1 MTDPGE
7 PLGREF
13 KLNPI
18 KEPDSPAGQ
27 LAQALR
33 ELTGTTEAKSLSDF
47 AGLINYSRQR
57 TSELL
62 SGKPHLVAPE
72 EVINAIC
79 HVCNA
84 DEPTRARLREMR
96 ARAINSKAPG
106 RPPADP
112 PTPPVDPSS
121 ADAPAPAPAPQ
132 PADTPTPDL
141 TPPAPPAL
149 PGPARWKWLLVVAS
163 VVVLLVVA
171 GVVVWQWWPDGC
183 GVFSGIRLNDEED
196 RECIGI
202 TDGGY
207 LFNDPVSA
215 RNEDDRRT
223 IEEINDIQKK
233 INTEN
238 TAVAGTSRYVKIV
251 LLAPLTVPQARPTAT
266 SLKQILHT
274 LQGSYTGLMRAN
286 DSIDFGDPSTEK
298 LQLLLA
304 NEGSQ
309 QEAGTDF
316 LDGIV
321 KMSQPDHP
329 VVTVIGLGVSVP
341 NTKTTAEY
349 LAQRKIPM
357 VNAVASA
364 DDLTNLPL
372 LWSVEPSNRDFVRAL
387 GSFLD
392 RQTIL
397 KSGLIVYDQNPDLF
411 TRSLANDYRDQ
422 LGKPDQL
429 GKTYVT
435 FPDQPF
441 RGGTVESQHAPDVF
455 GPVVTNLCNAA
466 NNPHNP
472 LDMVFYAGRG
482 VDFTSF
488 VEALS
493 GAARTCRNQP
503 LTVLT
508 ASTGFTISP
517 ADLSSLKSA
526 NVTIVFATTSD
537 PVTWGKNLQT
547 GAPPGYATFLAT
559 YHAGGFLDDTDLVDG
574 YAIAHYD
581 ALVTAARAIRLA
593 AQETSAAPPTPQ
605 DVASIGFGHLSLSY
619 AVPAAAGTLTF
630 PPDGGRVIDPPIP
643 IEQMIK

>member
-1 MTDPGE
+1 VTDPSG

-33 ELTGTTEAKSLSDF
+33 ELAGTTKAKSLSDF
-47 AGLINYSRQR
+47 ADLIKYSRQR
-57 TSELL
+57 ISELL

-72 EVINAIC
+72 EVIKVIC
-79 HVCNA
+79 NFCNA
-84 DEPTRARLREMR
+84 DESTLARLREMR
-96 ARAINSKAPG
+96 AQAIDSRAPG
-106 RPPADP
+106 RSPADSPPTDP
-112 PTPPVDPSS
+112 PTEPSPTDPPPPDFTPVHPSVPS
-121 ADAPAPAPAPQ
+121 
-132 PADTPTPDL
+132 
-141 TPPAPPAL
+141 
-149 PGPARWKWLLVVAS
+149 GPARWKWLLVVAS
-163 VVVLLVVA
+163 VVVLLVAA
-171 GVVVWQWWPDGC
+171 GVVVWQWWPNGC
-183 GVFSGIRLNDEED
+183 GAFSGIRLNDEQD

-202 TDGGY
+202 TDGSY
-207 LFNDPVSA
+207 PFNDPVSA
-215 RNEDDRRT
+215 RNNDDKRT
-223 IEEINDIQKK
+223 IEEINEVQKK
-233 INTEN
+233 IEAEN
-238 TAVAGTSRYVKIV
+238 TAVAQTNRYVKIV
-251 LLAPLTVPQARPTAT
+251 LLAPLTVSQARPSAT
-266 SLKQILHT
+266 SLKQILYS

-286 DSIDFGDPSTEK
+286 NSIDFGDPSAEK

-316 LDGIV
+316 MDSIV

-341 NTKTTAEY
+341 NTKTAVEY

-357 VNAVASA
+357 VSAVASA

-392 RQTIL
+392 RQTTL
-397 KSGLIVYDQNPDLF
+397 KSGLIVYDQNADLF
-411 TRSLANDYRDQ
+411 TRSLAKDYRDQ

-429 GKTYVT
+429 GKIYDT

-441 RGGTVESQHAPDVF
+441 RGSTVESPTAPNVF

-482 VDFTSF
+482 VDFSPF

-508 ASTGFTISP
+508 ASTGFTLSP

-537 PVTWGKNLQT
+537 PVTWGKNT
-547 GAPPGYATFLAT
+547 EIGAPPGYAAFLAT
-559 YHAGGFLDDTDLVDG
+559 YHASGFLDDTDLVDG
-574 YAIAHYD
+574 YAIAYYD

-593 AQETSAAPPTPQ
+593 AQESSAAPPSPQ

-630 PPDGGRVIDPPIP
+630 PPDGGRVIDPSIP